1 MMTLGFK
8 YNDIH
13 GWKWGKEIKFRYASL
28 SISPPLFLLFTQ
40 SFPSTLSL
48 PLLGALLPKPI
59 GSLGSTVS
67 CPAKP
72 DRERFLKHC
81 QLAITLS
88 VSSSRRKCNNLPR
101 VITRSKVRRIFVEIL
116 FQTRY
121 EIKAV
126 DIASS
131 ERRMNLPPTQV
142 LQCCWMTITVQRS
155 SQEHRCLATRVSAI

>member
-1 MMTLGFK
+1 MSEIKNGMLGLYGAEQSKSNHMMTLGFK
-8 YNDIH
+8 YNDMH

-72 DRERFLKHC
+72 DRETVSE
-81 QLAITLS
+81 ALS
-88 VSSSRRKCNNLPR
+88 VGNHALC
-101 VITRSKVRRIFVEIL
+101 
-116 FQTRY
+116 Q
-121 EIKAV
+121 
-126 DIASS
+126 
-131 ERRMNLPPTQV
+131 
-142 LQCCWMTITVQRS
+142 
-155 SQEHRCLATRVSAI
+155 